1 MPGKRKISI
10 QEAFQTLKD
19 AGIKVSVEQEEPPVL
34 PPVEE
39 EEPKRPKAKKGLVR
53 VTLHSSHMVG
63 SGGVKDE
70 KTGQIKSAGVNTY
83 GPGTCDVPANMVS
96 QLLHQDQL
104 AKQQDERM
112 LEKTQRSYLVV
123 QRRGTQGM
131 SNVGV
136 QVDSSLF
143 GELGNVPP
151 EYLHIF

>member
-39 EEPKRPKAKKGLVR
+39 VKPKKTRAKKGFR
-53 VTLHSSHMVG
+53 KVTLHSSHMIG

-70 KTGQIKSAGVNTY
+70 ETGQIKSAGVMTY
-83 GPGTCDVPANMVS
+83 GPGDCEVPEELAS

-112 LEKTQRSYLVV
+112 LDKTMRSYLVV

-151 EYLHIF
+151 EYLHTF